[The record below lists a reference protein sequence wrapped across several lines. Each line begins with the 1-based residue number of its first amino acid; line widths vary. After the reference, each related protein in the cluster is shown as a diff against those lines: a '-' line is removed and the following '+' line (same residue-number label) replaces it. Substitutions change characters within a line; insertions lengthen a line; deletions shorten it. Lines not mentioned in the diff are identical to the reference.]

1 MAKKSLAGRK
11 TKLTKE
17 VVKKLEEAFAIDAT
31 VTEAC
36 FYANISRETYYNW
49 IEKHKALS
57 DRFTALRNNP
67 VLTARTTV
75 VNAIKTDPDMAM
87 RYLERKKK
95 GEFSPRIET
104 DNRNREVFDESAK
117 EIKKLLEEI
126 RKEPNADNGVQN
138 REGADVETSPTG
150 ANIEGEDNSEAVS

>member
-17 VVKKLEEAFAIDAT
+17 VVKKLEEAFAIDST
-31 VTEAC
+31 VEEAC
-36 FYANISRETYYNW
+36 FYADISRETYYNW
-49 IEKHKALS
+49 IKVHKQLF
-57 DRFTALRNNP
+57 DRFTALRNRP

-75 VNAIKTDPDMAM
+75 VNAIKTDPDLAM
-87 RYLERKKK
+87 RYLERKRK

-104 DNRNREVFDESAK
+104 DNRNRETFDESAK
-117 EIKKLLEEI
+117 EIKNLLEEI

-138 REGADVETSPTG
+138 RKGGDVETSPTG
-150 ANIEGEDNSEAVS
+150 ANGEGESNS

>member
-1 MAKKSLAGRK
+1 MRKNLGGRPSK
-11 TKLTKE
+11 MTKE

-31 VTEAC
+31 ITEAC
-36 FYANISRETYYNW
+36 FYANISRETFYNW
-49 IEKHKALS
+49 MKANKKLF
-57 DRFTALRNNP
+57 DRLEELRANP

-87 RYLERKKK
+87 RYLERKRK

-104 DNRNREVFDESAK
+104 DNRNRETFDESAK
-117 EIKKLLEEI
+117 EIKNLLEEI

-138 REGADVETSPTG
+138 RKGEDVETSSTG
-150 ANIEGEDNSEAVS
+150 VNGEAENNS

>member
-11 TKLTKE
+11 TKLTRE

-31 VTEAC
+31 VSEAC
-36 FYANISRETYYNW
+36 FYADISRETFYNW
-49 IEKHKALS
+49 IREHKQLA
-57 DRFTALRNNP
+57 DRFEALREKP

-75 VNAIKTDPDMAM
+75 ATAIKTDPEMAM
-87 RYLERKKK
+87 KYLERKRK

-104 DNRNREVFDESAK
+104 DTRNRESFDETADT
-117 EIKKLLEEI
+117 IKKLLEEV

-138 REGADVETSPTG
+138 RKGADVETSNTETNG
-150 ANIEGEDNSEAVS
+150 KGGDNSSSVS